1 MRPFSSTGVGGP
13 NKVFK
18 SSPGRIA
25 KMRDFQD
32 LISVVRGPIPERPL
46 VAIWDYAPC
55 HASLVGGIPDMRRY
69 YLDVEEKLSMQ
80 LRLKQRFPEVLI
92 LPGVWPDLGVVIET
106 SAFGGQITWFE
117 NGAPYIAPSIS
128 DLKAIDHLK
137 IPDPWNAGLTPL
149 YLVQMKQMQ
158 HRLAAQGKTME
169 KLVIS
174 MGPAEI
180 AGLVLGYDRYFLG
193 LYEDSKRIITLMEC
207 LTEFII
213 RWLHVQEQANDQ
225 AELLSL
231 GEHVPSQVSP
241 EQMEYFIL
249 PYIKAI
255 FDEFSYAV
263 KLYHNEGF
271 HTDRHIALI
280 QQFGFDIWHFGSDQH
295 DLAQLYAL
303 LDENVCLF
311 GGLNP
316 HGVLRKGRP
325 EEVSLEAEACLRAAR
340 GRRLILSSGTGTT
353 PDVPPE
359 NVEAMV
365 KTGTG

>member
-1 MRPFSSTGVGGP
+1 MP
-13 NKVFK
+13 
-18 SSPGRIA
+18 
-25 KMRDFQD
+25 DFQD
-32 LISVVRGPIPERPL
+32 LTSMIRGPIPERPL

-69 YLDVEEKLSMQ
+69 YLDVEEKLSVQ

-117 NGAPYIAPSIS
+117 NSAPYIAPSVS
-128 DLKAIDHLK
+128 DLTRIDQLK
-137 IPDPWNAGLTPL
+137 VPDPSNMGLMPL

-158 HRLAAQGKTME
+158 DRLAARKEEME

-180 AGLVLGYDRYFLG
+180 AGLILGYDRYFLG
-193 LYEDSKRIITLMEC
+193 LYDDPKRIITLMEC
-207 LTEFII
+207 LTELII
-213 RWLHVQEQANDQ
+213 KWLHVQEEANGQ
-225 AELLSL
+225 AELLIL
-231 GEHVPSQVSP
+231 GEHVPSQVNP
-241 EQMEYFIL
+241 DQMESFIL

-255 FDEFSYAV
+255 FDEFPYAV

-280 QQFGFDIWHFGSDQH
+280 QRFGFDIWHFGSDQH
-295 DLAQLYAL
+295 ELARLYPL
-303 LDENVCLF
+303 LDKNICLF

-316 HGVLRKGRP
+316 HGVLRKGKP
-325 EEVSLEAEACLRAAR
+325 EEVSRETEACLNAAC

-359 NVEAMV
+359 NVAAMV
-365 KTGTG
+365 RTATG